1 MFLYFCPQYC
11 GVLELSIASAPLDYS
26 ARCST
31 QRKKEN
37 PDSGGGSCVVAHEQ
51 PDQKMLFKEGTGSR
65 YVGTRRVKGGTLYL
79 DLQQIIIFLT
89 LFEMPLY
96 VNAWPV

>member
-1 MFLYFCPQYC
+1 MAAGMWGP
-11 GVLELSIASAPLDYS
+11 
-26 ARCST
+26 
-31 QRKKEN
+31 
-37 PDSGGGSCVVAHEQ
+37 
-51 PDQKMLFKEGTGSR
+51 EGL
-65 YVGTRRVKGGTLYL
+65 KGGTMYL